1 MLIRYAVFGMRMDFI
16 FNQNPLYRL
25 NEYRLIHIKKSPTV
39 YVPLH
44 GRPFCTEPL
53 RSVLKFHRKCINDY
67 ITIIPQW
74 GLLFS

>member
-1 MLIRYAVFGMRMDFI
+1 MLIRYAVFGMRMDLI

-53 RSVLKFHRKCINDY
+53 RSVHQIFTGMLNDY
-67 ITIIPQW
+67 ITI
-74 GLLFS
+74 L